1 MNSPL
6 APICLRCIRLLDE
19 DTCQAFPEGIPDEIW
34 LSGHDHRE
42 PFKGDGG
49 LQFEPRAGVDLTHT
63 FKAFDE

>member
-1 MNSPL
+1 
-6 APICLRCIRLLDE
+6 LLDE